1 MALLLLTGAAI
12 AAGILLTHMNKPIT
26 TDSSG
31 ASSQITVT
39 TTTTIA
45 TSNTSLNTMITS
57 GNITGNL

>member
-26 TDSSG
+26 TDSSA
-31 ASSQITVT
+31 ASSQITV

>member
-39 TTTTIA
+39 TTTIA

>member
-39 TTTTIA
+39 TTTIA
-45 TSNTSLNTMITS
+45 TSNTSFNTMITS